1 MLIPAPLLR
10 SCLRLTDH
18 DGPAAEANLRRL
30 MADMELEGVDGYL
43 VGHLGTILD
52 DTQHVPTLAQ
62 VRDWCLRQ
70 EALADGRASAALA
83 RLEGL
88 DAIELLPVTDFVYQ
102 LAAFREDLTREE
114 LSTALLEAST
124 IMSTGLQVQQR
135 RPDGRYEPKVIHG
148 ATAAAEVLMTR
159 VNRLGRLSKVGA
171 IDGEVRGDLQRFQ
184 REVVRR
190 AARGEGIL
198 TGIESID
205 RVHHGMQ
212 PGQLVFVL
220 GFTGHYKSTMCFNWA
235 YRAAVYQQRNVGVV
249 SLEMSAHAFLTA
261 LTLMHC
267 SHPQFEE
274 EREKLGVGAVTAETL
289 RTNGFRPQQ
298 RKFFER
304 VMHDLETGDYG
315 RIYYREAQ
323 ASITVHD
330 IQRWAEKL
338 HRETPLDMILIDYLG
353 LVDLGPGKV
362 GQEQSSY
369 LNQVVR
375 QTKIMANSFAGG
387 RGITVLSPF
396 QANRDGYKEAEKNS
410 GRYKLTAMAWASEAE
425 KSADLVY
432 STYLDDGLRA
442 ANELVVGSLKARD
455 SEVLTDLVKVFCDP
469 KTRRI
474 EGLGMGADSIGGESL
489 DL

>member
-1 MLIPAPLLR
+1 
-10 SCLRLTDH
+10 
-18 DGPAAEANLRRL
+18 
-30 MADMELEGVDGYL
+30 
-43 VGHLGTILD
+43 
-52 DTQHVPTLAQ
+52 
-62 VRDWCLRQ
+62 
-70 EALADGRASAALA
+70 
-83 RLEGL
+83 
-88 DAIELLPVTDFVYQ
+88 
-102 LAAFREDLTREE
+102 
-114 LSTALLEAST
+114 
-124 IMSTGLQVQQR
+124 
-135 RPDGRYEPKVIHG
+135 
-148 ATAAAEVLMTR
+148 
-159 VNRLGRLSKVGA
+159 
-171 IDGEVRGDLQRFQ
+171 
-184 REVVRR
+184 
-190 AARGEGIL
+190 
-198 TGIESID
+198 
-205 RVHHGMQ
+205 
-212 PGQLVFVL
+212 
-220 GFTGHYKSTMCFNWA
+220 
-235 YRAAVYQQRNVGVV
+235 
-249 SLEMSAHAFLTA
+249 
-261 LTLMHC
+261 
-267 SHPQFEE
+267 
-274 EREKLGVGAVTAETL
+274 VTAETL